1 MSLGYRIAYRL
12 GLTPWEAAGEAFGPQ
27 LAALLDGYEA
37 DIPAPF
43 GEALDVG
50 CGTGAHTIGLA
61 QRGWQATGVDAVPAA
76 VEQARARAVAAGA
89 DVQFVQGDATRL
101 EASVGMGYRL
111 LLDVGC
117 FHGFRS
123 EQRAGYAQG
132 ATAVALPEA
141 TLLMFAFGPGRRGPL
156 PRGASREEIVGAL
169 AGWELADD
177 EAADTT
183 GMPGP
188 LKGSKP
194 RWYRLVRRA

>member
-61 QRGWQATGVDAVPAA
+61 RRGWQATGVDAVPAA

-89 DVQFVQGDATRL
+89 DVQF
-101 EASVGMGYRL
+101 
-111 LLDVGC
+111 
-117 FHGFRS
+117 
-123 EQRAGYAQG
+123 
-132 ATAVALPEA
+132 
-141 TLLMFAFGPGRRGPL
+141 
-156 PRGASREEIVGAL
+156 
-169 AGWELADD
+169 
-177 EAADTT
+177 
-183 GMPGP
+183 
-188 LKGSKP
+188 
-194 RWYRLVRRA
+194 